1 MSVVSQAPT
10 AGAPSP
16 QVRGGQAATS
26 CSGDGESA
34 FEGPAQPLW
43 ARLSRTAAHLAM
55 NHREWSLEEC
65 VRRAAS
71 ADAEQDAITHDVVLQ
86 MKCSA

>member
-10 AGAPSP
+10 PGAPSS
-16 QVRGGQAATS
+16 QVRGSRAATS
-26 CSGDGESA
+26 SSRDDELDL
-34 FEGPAQPLW
+34 EGLAQPIW
-43 ARLSRTAAHLAM
+43 TCLSRTAAHLAM

-71 ADAEQDAITHDVVLQ
+71 ADAKQDAITHDVALQ
-86 MKCSA
+86 TKCSA